1 MKRILALILSL
12 FLLSVTGCATT
23 SQEAPPAEEPA
34 KQAEEAAEAVLV
46 DFDLTGTWALNE
58 DTKAPNCGGD
68 KKVKSTVEITQ
79 KNNSATF
86 LNKDQDYTWTGK
98 IDKNMVLNSGSR
110 SGKLSVSPYKL
121 KVSADA
127 NTLTAK
133 VMWDWDNNTCDG
145 YTNVT
150 YTRK

>member
-12 FLLSVTGCATT
+12 FLLSVIGCATT
-23 SQEAPPAEEPA
+23 NQEAPKAEEPA
-34 KQAEEAAEAVLV
+34 KQAEEAAPV
-46 DFDLTGTWALNE
+46 DFDLTGTWALVE
-58 DTKAPNCGGD
+58 DTKAPTCGGN

-79 KNNSATF
+79 KDGMAT
-86 LNKDQDYTWTGK
+86 LVNKDQDWTFTGK
-98 IDKNMVLNSGSR
+98 IVNGAVINPGSK
-110 SGKLSVSPYKL
+110 SGKLGISPYKL

-133 VMWDWDNNTCDG
+133 VNWDWNNGDCDG
-145 YTNVT
+145 VTYST